1 MGRAMQTLRADM
13 LVATG
18 SRLLELSRHE
28 DGTGAQAVWGFM
40 LVTAVEMRTAEGGRN
55 RKDSGM

>member
-1 MGRAMQTLRADM
+1 MQTLRADM